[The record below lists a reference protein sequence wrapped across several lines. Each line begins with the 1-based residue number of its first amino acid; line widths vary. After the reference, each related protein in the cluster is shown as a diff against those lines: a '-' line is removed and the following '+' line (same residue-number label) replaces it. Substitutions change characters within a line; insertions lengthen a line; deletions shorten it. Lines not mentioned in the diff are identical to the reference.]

1 MKVPQHQGQKKY
13 KRELRAVGRNLF
25 SPSLQIC
32 GVSPEGRLKA
42 CVYFSSSG
50 FNCVF

>member
-1 MKVPQHQGQKKY
+1 MKFPQHQGQKKY
-13 KRELRAVGRNLF
+13 KKELRAVGRNLF
-25 SPSLQIC
+25 SPTPQIS

-42 CVYFSSSG
+42 CVSSSG